1 LAQENLLKRSNRNR
15 RINFLR
21 RRTTLQHF
29 QWVALARSAFRVT
42 SKSKCLTFQR
52 VTRLVRSEGG
62 EDVSNFN
69 GLPGWVKRLGAV
81 RAHRCFSNQHQM
93 LRCRLRLRCGSPA
106 AALCCARLQ
115 PGMRVLG
122 VADGSG
128 AASLA
133 AVRLVAKGCRHFSS
147 VWGSTQA
154 SAVERVH
161 CTCRRRCGVARR
173 FHRVR
178 LFAPL

>member
-1 LAQENLLKRSNRNR
+1 MP
-15 RINFLR
+15 
-21 RRTTLQHF
+21 
-29 QWVALARSAFRVT
+29 V
-42 SKSKCLTFQR
+42 
-52 VTRLVRSEGG
+52 VRSEGG
-62 EDVSNFN
+62 EDVSSFN

-81 RAHRCFSNQHQM
+81 RAHRCFSSQHQM

-161 CTCRRRCGVARR
+161 CTALRRRKTVPSRPFICAPVTQMTECPAGIRDNEGHCSLEHQADGDRR
-173 FHRVR
+173 
-178 LFAPL
+178 